1 MTYYIKMDL
10 MQYKPIIQ
18 YIVSTSQYLLIFFS
32 TIYLM
37 YHTVD
42 TLTIEFIKVFLL
54 NCMPA
59 NQTCLKFD

>member
-18 YIVSTSQYLLIFFS
+18 YIVSTSQFFS

-54 NCMPA
+54 TCMPA
-59 NQTCLKFD
+59 IQTCLKFD

>member
-42 TLTIEFIKVFLL
+42 TLTIEFIKVFL
-54 NCMPA
+54 
-59 NQTCLKFD
+59 